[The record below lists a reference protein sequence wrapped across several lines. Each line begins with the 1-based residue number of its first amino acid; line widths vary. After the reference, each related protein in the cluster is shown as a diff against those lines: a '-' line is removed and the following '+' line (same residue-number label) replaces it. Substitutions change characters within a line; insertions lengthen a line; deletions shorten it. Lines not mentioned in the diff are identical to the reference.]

1 MRLTTPSGFIVGA
14 VITDP
19 TDIHGQERQREQV
32 EQARKL
38 RSDQEAADYGWL
50 MADKRGR
57 RIVAGLLERAG
68 VFRSVFAGENSHT
81 MAFYEGQRNA
91 GLALLATINEHA
103 PKGYAL
109 MLEETRK

>member
-1 MRLTTPSGFIVGA
+1 MRLTRGGGVIVGA
-14 VITDP
+14 VMSDP
-19 TDIHGQERQREQV
+19 TDIRQQERQRESA
-32 EQARKL
+32 ELARKAQ
-38 RSDQEAADYGWL
+38 RDQEAADYGWL

-68 VFRSVFAGENSHT
+68 VFRSSFAGENSHAT
-81 MAFYEGQRNA
+81 AFNEGQRNA
-91 GLALLATINEHA
+91 GLVLLATINDHA